1 MTIESH
7 ACSPEDNPNN
17 GIESISN
24 EERLIEKIK
33 NYFTNIYNTHYTELL
48 RIAVF
53 KLSDAQLAE
62 DIVNEVFANFYEYL
76 TIKGQDPAI
85 LFKNIDAYLMKCVK
99 NKIIDHYRKKSHPN
113 SPIDDGFRSPSNTHQ
128 LVEDQMLEERTFF
141 LINRLSENQ
150 KKAILM
156 FYEGYNQKEIAEQ
169 IYGGILPY
177 DEEKEVNKVKA
188 LLRRARNTLKKY
200 LSGYCGDGSL

>member
-24 EERLIEKIK
+24 EERLTI
-33 NYFTNIYNTHYTELL
+33 NRYFINIYNTHYTELL

-53 KLSDAQLAE
+53 KLSDVQLAE

-156 FYEGYNQKEIAEQ
+156 FYEGYPQKEIAEQ
-169 IYGGILPY
+169 IYGKRDSAAI
-177 DEEKEVNKVKA
+177 NCVKA
-188 LLRRARNTLKKY
+188 LLTRAKGTLKNEFSDY
-200 LSGYCGDGSL
+200 W